1 MEEKILQLLKSLK
14 ILQPDKGFLDRSKNL
29 IMSAPQKQFPGLV
42 RGVLDSLKLSMALSL
57 ASLLLFVVIGGF
69 SYLNL
74 QKVSPGAVSL
84 INEAK
89 LRSEASNLDFQI
101 QLGEVKY
108 YLESDEAIGAEID
121 KLLDE
126 LTL

>member
-1 MEEKILQLLKSLK
+1 MEQKILQILKALK
-14 ILQPDKGFLDRSKNL
+14 ILQPEKGFLERSRNL

-74 QKVSPGAVSL
+74 QKISPGAVSL

-89 LRSEASNLDFQI
+89 LRSEASSLDFQI

>member
-14 ILQPDKGFLDRSKNL
+14 ILQPEKGFLERSKNL
-29 IMSAPQKQFPGLV
+29 IISAPQKQFPGLV

>member
-1 MEEKILQLLKSLK
+1 MEEKILQFLKALK
-14 ILQPDKGFLDRSKNL
+14 VLQPEKGFLERSKNL

-74 QKVSPGAVSL
+74 QKISPGAVSL

-89 LRSEASNLDFQI
+89 LRSEASSLDFQI
-101 QLGEVKY
+101 QLGEVRY
-108 YLESDEAIGAEID
+108 YLESDEVIGAEID

>member
-1 MEEKILQLLKSLK
+1 MEQKLLEILKALK
-14 ILQPDKGFLDRSKNL
+14 ILQPDKGFLERSKNL
-29 IMSAPQKQFPGLV
+29 ILSVPQKQFPGLV
-42 RGVLDSLKLSMALSL
+42 RGILDSLKLSAALTL

-74 QKVSPGAVSL
+74 QKISPAAVSL

-89 LRSEASNLDFQI
+89 LKSEASNLDFQI
-101 QLGEVKY
+101 RLGEVSY
-108 YLESDEAIGAEID
+108 YLESDQTIGAEID